1 MYLGKF
7 HNISIPKAADQSWQ
21 RYLKNSID
29 PLGFVVKDVDENIGK
44 GVFTQNKIHN
54 GSFILEY
61 SGELINY
68 GEAVKREKTYPESN
82 LNLIDLK
89 NTFMIEKSGCG
100 KIYYE
105 KEDGTSIWLTCNQV
119 VVKKAQKRCQ
129 TQPLMNSLVKCSGPS
144 NGEITMVANAVENL
158 QELIGIY
165 DSNSKRSNF
174 VIR

>member
-1 MYLGKF
+1 MKMYLGKF

-29 PLGFVVKDVDENIGK
+29 PSGFVVKDVDENIGK

-61 SGELINY
+61 SGELIDY
-68 GEAVKREKTYPESN
+68 GEAVKREKTYPESYGSF
-82 LNLIDLK
+82 LL
-89 NTFMIEKSGCG
+89 FFQVGCG

-105 KEDGTSIWLTCNQV
+105 KEDGTSIWLTCNQL
-119 VVKKAQKRCQ
+119 VVKKAQKRCK
-129 TQPLMNSLVKCSGPS
+129 TQLLMNSLVKCSGPS
-144 NGEITMVANAVENL
+144 NGEIAMVANAVENL

-165 DSNSKRSNF
+165 DSNSKRYNF